1 MKGMND
7 LMRQAQIMQ
16 KKITKVQEEM
26 ANRTVEAQSGGGMG
40 SVVMTGEQ
48 VVMSVRI
55 DPKVVDPA
63 DVDMLQDLVL
73 AAMNE
78 AVKESKAM
86 VEQEMKALTGGMSIP
101 GLF

>member
-1 MKGMND
+1 
-7 LMRQAQIMQ
+7 
-16 KKITKVQEEM
+16 
-26 ANRTVEAQSGGGMG
+26 
-40 SVVMTGEQ
+40 
-48 VVMSVRI
+48 VRI
-55 DPKVVDPA
+55 DPKGVDPA